1 MGVAGSIAGGIA
13 GTLGNPAELMMVRMQ
28 ADRAKPPAQRYNY
41 RNSVQ
46 GLYRMAVDEGI
57 ASWFRGVGPNA
68 LRSVLMN
75 ASQLG
80 AYDWFK
86 SQLQRF
92 MQDGPALHFLASF
105 GAGTFATTVCSPAD
119 VLKSRIMN
127 ASNNEG
133 VAQVLR
139 TGLAKDGPLF
149 LFKGWTPAWIR
160 LTPTTILICEYLR
173 EASGAS
179 LAWPRQR
186 ARHSLPS
193 DVIELTFSPHPRAAQ
208 GRCRPLPQGRRHPPL
223 SACPNRL
230 SRGSTPT
237 LTLNL

>member
-57 ASWFRGVGPNA
+57 ASWFRGVGPNS

-133 VAQVLR
+133 VAQVLK

-179 LAWPRQR
+179 LAWPR
-186 ARHSLPS
+186 
-193 DVIELTFSPHPRAAQ
+193 
-208 GRCRPLPQGRRHPPL
+208 
-223 SACPNRL
+223 
-230 SRGSTPT
+230 
-237 LTLNL
+237 

>member
-46 GLYRMAVDEGI
+46 GLYRMAIDEGI
-57 ASWFRGVGPNA
+57 SSWFRGVGPNA

-86 SQLQRF
+86 SQLQRV

-133 VAQVLR
+133 VAQVLK

-160 LTPTTILICEYLR
+160 LTPTTILICESSAVS
-173 EASGAS
+173 EASVERS
-179 LAWPRQR
+179 ETQR
-186 ARHSLPS
+186 G
-193 DVIELTFSPHPRAAQ
+193 LTVA
-208 GRCRPLPQGRRHPPL
+208 PQAH
-223 SACPNRL
+223 
-230 SRGSTPT
+230 SRGPAAIIPRPS
-237 LTLNL
+237 